1 MRTSSHSLLL
11 CVLSW
16 GSGRVVSY
24 RSKQEAGK
32 IRNNAV
38 GLCMIASR
46 YINFVNFTNVKTI
59 DLKILIYNLRILRD
73 VRSLGAK

>member
-1 MRTSSHSLLL
+1 
-11 CVLSW
+11 
-16 GSGRVVSY
+16 
-24 RSKQEAGK
+24 
-32 IRNNAV
+32 
-38 GLCMIASR
+38 MIASR